1 VSQAIKDANWDI
13 QKAITVLAQ
22 SEGISVQE
30 LLNKL
35 DINKMTGLG
44 FVLLMIDVEKLLKVI
59 NSIVKSKNKLD
70 SFNDW
75 NIKEKTNS
83 RNK

>member
-1 VSQAIKDANWDI
+1 
-13 QKAITVLAQ
+13 
-22 SEGISVQE
+22 
-30 LLNKL
+30 
-35 DINKMTGLG
+35 
-44 FVLLMIDVEKLLKVI
+44 MIDVEKLLKVI